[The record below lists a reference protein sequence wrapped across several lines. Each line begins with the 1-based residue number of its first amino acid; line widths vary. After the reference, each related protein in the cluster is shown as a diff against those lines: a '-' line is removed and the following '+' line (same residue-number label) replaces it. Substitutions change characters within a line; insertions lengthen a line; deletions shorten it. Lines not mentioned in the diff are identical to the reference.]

1 MSISILLIA
10 EVQRRIFG
18 EGYTRIY
25 NCFERLTDEQIWQ
38 RPNSQLSSMGNLVL
52 HLCGNVRQ
60 WVLSGLG
67 DQEDT
72 RQRSFEFSEKGPLP
86 REELFTLMEKLKEEV
101 EAFLKTVDTER
112 LEKSHKVQGFEEKG
126 ISILVHVTEHFSY
139 HVGQIAWYTK
149 MLTGEDLE
157 FYGGV
162 DLEKKG

>member
-1 MSISILLIA
+1 MSISTLLTA

-18 EGYTRIY
+18 EGYARIH
-25 NCFERLTDEQIWQ
+25 NCFARLTDEQIWQ
-38 RPNSQLSSMGNLVL
+38 RPNGQLSSMGNLVL

-67 DQEDT
+67 DNEDT
-72 RQRSFEFSEKGPLP
+72 RQRSFEFSETGPIP
-86 REELFTLMEKLKEEV
+86 REELFALMDRLKVDV
-101 EAFLKTVDTER
+101 EAFLKTLDEER
-112 LEKSHKVQGFEEKG
+112 LTQIHQVQGFDESG

-149 MLTGEDLE
+149 MLTGEDLA